1 MSIAQVLRT
10 IARVDG
16 GDGLLDER
24 DAAALFGGLLDG
36 GMDELEMGAVL
47 GTLAMRP
54 LGASELAGFCL
65 ASASRTTRLHFAPAG
80 SSGRAVA
87 PVSIPSYSGTREHAN
102 LMPALA
108 LLLVRFGVPVL
119 VHGPLEAQGRVAG
132 AAVLRE
138 LGVLPCSGAHDV
150 QLALATAG
158 IAFVP
163 TALLSPAMA
172 QVIAL
177 RGRLGIP
184 NCAQLVARL
193 LDPFGGA
200 CVRLVPACGNDE
212 REVLAAVLEDMGANA
227 LLFLGAEGE
236 AFADPQQRP
245 AIEHFGA
252 GGRRLPVR
260 RGDQRNDAGRAGPC
274 RGRRQGCG
282 ALDYAGAVGQDSPA
296 AAAVQPARVLPVRR
310 RVHRRLQPGEGD
322 RRGAHAR
329 ACGRLSGG
337 GLWGLSRSARVSRT
351 PRHC

>member
-10 IARVDG
+10 ITRTDG
-16 GDGLLDER
+16 GDGQLDER

-36 GMDELEMGAVL
+36 GVDELEMGAIL
-47 GTLAMRP
+47 GALAMRA
-54 LGASELAGFCL
+54 LGVSELAGFCR
-65 ASASRTTRLHFAPAG
+65 ASASRTSRLHFAPAG
-80 SSGRAVA
+80 RSRGVA
-87 PVSIPSYSGTREHAN
+87 PVSIPSYSGTREHPN

-119 VHGPLEAQGRVAG
+119 VHGSLEAQGRVAG

-138 LGVLPCSGAHDV
+138 LGVLPCSSAHDV
-150 QLALATAG
+150 QRALADAG

-163 TALLSPAMA
+163 TALLSPAVA

-200 CVRLVPACGNDE
+200 CVRLVPACGDTE
-212 REVLAAVLEDMGANA
+212 REVLAAVLQDMGADA

-245 AIEHFGA
+245 AIEHFRA
-252 GGRRLPVR
+252 GERRLLF
-260 RGDQRNDAGRAGPC
+260 DAETSAATQAAPGHAEADAR
-274 RGRRQGCG
+274 
-282 ALDYAGAVGQDSPA
+282 A
-296 AAAVQPARVLPVRR
+296 AARWTSQA
-310 RVHRRLQPGEGD
+310 
-322 RRGAHAR
+322 
-329 ACGRLSGG
+329 LSGKTP
-337 GLWGLSRSARVSRT
+337 LPPPLSNLLACCLYAAGYTDDFNQAKAIVAVRT
-351 PRHC
+351 HALAAA